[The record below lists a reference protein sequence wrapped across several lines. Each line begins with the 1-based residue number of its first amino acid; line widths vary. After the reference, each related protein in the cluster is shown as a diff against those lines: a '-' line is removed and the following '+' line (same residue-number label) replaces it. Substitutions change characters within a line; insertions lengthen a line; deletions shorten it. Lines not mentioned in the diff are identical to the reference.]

1 MNCPLQTHA
10 SCSRDAGDVAQ
21 PWAALSAKS
30 VQIWSLGITLGFKD
44 SFRNFLIMIES
55 YTAAPQVFRL
65 RRMWLSTLNSTRS
78 SGKAMLQQRPPTC
91 TRSQYS
97 EYAGGCHC
105 RWTVP
110 TIAFSLT
117 IPLSSSNTKT
127 ILLHLLGF
135 TGLTGL
141 TTFSILL
148 GFATMALQSP
158 HLSPR
163 GAQLRLPKRD
173 TKSPLSILGDIGYR
187 N

>member
-1 MNCPLQTHA
+1 
-10 SCSRDAGDVAQ
+10 
-21 PWAALSAKS
+21 
-30 VQIWSLGITLGFKD
+30 
-44 SFRNFLIMIES
+44 
-55 YTAAPQVFRL
+55 
-65 RRMWLSTLNSTRS
+65 MWLSTLNSTRS

-135 TGLTGL
+135 TGLT
-141 TTFSILL
+141 TFSILL
-148 GFATMALQSP
+148 GFAAMALQSP

-187 N
+187 NWRHNQANPKDIRRKYQVIQTSHGSSIILVC